1 MAANEMTNRRVTLAA
16 RPEGVPKDSDFQIIE
31 EPVPVPGDEELLLR
45 TIYLSLDPYMRG
57 RISAARSYAA
67 SVEIG
72 QTMVG
77 ATVSSV
83 VASNHPKFEPGQLV
97 LGYSGWQDYEISNGK
112 GLTRLD
118 PNTRSISTALGVM
131 GMPGLTAYV
140 GLLDIGQPKAG
151 ETVVVSSAAGAVGSV
166 VGQIARLRGCRT
178 VGVAGT
184 ADKCR
189 YTIDEFRFDQCL
201 NYNDTDFDEQLKNA
215 CPDGI
220 DIYFENVGGKVF
232 DAACSLMNNAG
243 RIPVCGMIARYN
255 DTALPEGPDTLP
267 RLMRAILSRRLLVQG
282 FIVTDHGH
290 RLGDFLKDMAGWLA
304 TGEIRYREHV
314 TTGLENAVEAFQGL
328 LAGDNMGKALILV
341 SDDPTVQD

>member
-1 MAANEMTNRRVTLAA
+1 MSNENINRRVTLAG
-16 RPEGVPKDSDFQIIE
+16 RPEGAPKDSDFQIVE
-31 EPVPVPGDEELLLR
+31 EPVPVPGNEELLLR

-112 GLTRLD
+112 GLTLLD
-118 PNTRSISTALGVM
+118 PNTGSISTALGVM

-140 GLLDIGQPKAG
+140 GLLDIGQPKPG

-166 VGQIARLRGCRT
+166 VGQIARLKGCRT

-201 NYNDTDFDEQLKNA
+201 NYNDDDFDEQLKNT

-220 DIYFENVGGKVF
+220 DVYFENVGGKVF
-232 DAACSLMNNAG
+232 DAACSLMNTAG

-267 RLMRAILSRRLLVQG
+267 RLMRAILTRRLLVQG
-282 FIVTDHGH
+282 FIVTDHGQ
-290 RLGDFLKDMAGWLA
+290 RLGDFLKDMSGWLA
-304 TGEIRYREHV
+304 SGEIRYREHV
-314 TTGLENAVEAFQGL
+314 TKGLENVVQAFRGL
-328 LAGDNMGKALILV
+328 LAGDNTGKALILV
-341 SDDPTVQD
+341 SNDPTAQG

>member
-16 RPEGVPKDSDFQIIE
+16 RPEGVPKDSDFQIVE

-112 GLTRLD
+112 GLTLLD
-118 PNTRSISTALGVM
+118 PNTGSISTALGVM

-140 GLLDIGQPKAG
+140 GLLDIGQPKPG

-166 VGQIARLRGCRT
+166 VGQIARLKGCRT

-201 NYNDTDFDEQLKNA
+201 NYNDDDFDEQLKNT

-220 DIYFENVGGKVF
+220 DVYFENVGGKVF
-232 DAACSLMNNAG
+232 DAACSLMNTAG

-267 RLMRAILSRRLLVQG
+267 RLMRAILTRRLLVQG
-282 FIVTDHGH
+282 FIVTDHGQ
-290 RLGDFLKDMAGWLA
+290 RLGDFLKDMSGWLA
-304 TGEIRYREHV
+304 SGEIRYREHV
-314 TTGLENAVEAFQGL
+314 TKGLENVVQAFRGL
-328 LAGDNMGKALILV
+328 LAGDNTGKALILV
-341 SDDPTVQD
+341 SNDPTAQG